1 VASQSAAELS
11 QRRNTEW
18 PLVTIVT
25 PSYNQGRFIRDTIE
39 SVLSQT
45 YPNIEYIVIDALST
59 DETATVCAEYAGRL
73 TFISEKDS
81 GQSDAI
87 NKGFRLAK
95 GEFVA
100 WLNSDDIFLPGAIER
115 AVDAFEQEPEL
126 GAVYGEG
133 YQIDIDGKVKQRF
146 EVTEPFNLWK
156 LVYLSDYILQQ
167 TVFFRRAVFAEVG
180 FVDEALYYGMDWE
193 ILIRIG
199 KRYMLRYLPYY
210 MGSIREHGEAK
221 TTVGGVKRFRELAAI
236 MRRHGR
242 WRYPPGYFVYGL
254 DTYSRVLN
262 HFIGVWIGRR
272 FARVGRKL
280 QHLVAGYAHRIIG
293 RVARTAQGLYSDGW
307 AARRLRYML
316 PPGNGRFLQIDVS
329 LPDGIVERQRLGIWA
344 GGRSIASEAFGP
356 GDYRLFVR
364 VPEEFWGTWF
374 EFEIRAA
381 RGRRAGRSS
390 GDERELCYILRDITY
405 SKRSVAMGV
414 RANGLAQAHG
424 ENGRLKGLATSA
436 GS

>member
-1 VASQSAAELS
+1 M
-11 QRRNTEW
+11 
-18 PLVTIVT
+18 TIVT

-39 SVLSQT
+39 SVLSQK
-45 YPNIEYIVIDALST
+45 YPNLEYIVIDALST
-59 DETATVCAEYAGRL
+59 DETASVCAEYAGRL
-73 TFISEKDS
+73 TFISEKDR

-95 GEFVA
+95 GEYVA
-100 WLNSDDIFLPGAIER
+100 WLNSDDIFLPGAIDR
-115 AVDAFEQEPEL
+115 AVEAFAQEPEL

-133 YQIDIDGKVKQRF
+133 YQIDMGGEVKQRF

-180 FVDEALYYGMDWE
+180 FLDQALYYGMDWE
-193 ILIRIG
+193 ILMRIG
-199 KRYMLRYLPYY
+199 KRFMLRYLPYY

-221 TTVGGVKRFRELAAI
+221 TAIGGVERFRELAAI

-262 HFIGVWIGRR
+262 HTIGAWAGTRYRR
-272 FARVGRKL
+272 IGRKL
-280 QHLVAGYAHRIIG
+280 QNLVAGYAHRIIG

-316 PPGNGRFLQIDVS
+316 PPGDGRFLQIDVS
-329 LPDGIVERQRLGIWA
+329 LPDGIVERQELCIWV
-344 GGRSIASEAFGP
+344 GGRSIACEAFGH

-364 VPEEFWGTWF
+364 VPEEFWARWF

-381 RGRRAGRSS
+381 RGRRAGRIS
-390 GDERELCYILRDITY
+390 GDNRELCYILRDIGY
-405 SKRSVAMGV
+405 ANRSAAKRERM
-414 RANGLAQAHG
+414 RAHG
-424 ENGRLKGLATSA
+424 EHGHAKQLATST

>member
-1 VASQSAAELS
+1 VASQNGAESAA
-11 QRRNTEW
+11 RRDLER

-39 SVLSQT
+39 SVLSQN
-45 YPNIEYIVIDALST
+45 YPNLEYIVIDALST
-59 DETATVCAEYAGRL
+59 DETAEVCAEYADRL
-73 TFISEKDS
+73 TFISEKDR

-95 GEFVA
+95 GEYVA
-100 WLNSDDIFLPGAIER
+100 WLNSDDIFLPGAVGR
-115 AVDAFEQEPEL
+115 AVDAFEQEPGL

-133 YQIDIDGKVKQRF
+133 YQIDIDGEVKQRF

-180 FVDEALYYGMDWE
+180 LIDEALYYGMDWE
-193 ILIRIG
+193 ILMRIG
-199 KRYMLRYLPYY
+199 KRYMLGYVPYF

-221 TTVGGVKRFRELAAI
+221 TTVGGVKRFRELATI

-242 WRYPPGYFVYGL
+242 WRYPPGYLVYGL

-262 HFIGVWIGRR
+262 HSIGVWTGKR

-280 QHLVAGYAHRIIG
+280 QRLVAGYSHRLIG
-293 RVARTAQGLYSDGW
+293 YVARSAQGLYSDGW

-316 PPGNGRFLQIDVS
+316 PPGDGRFLQIDVT
-329 LPDGIVERQRLGIWA
+329 LPDGFVDRQELDVWA
-344 GGRSIASEAFGP
+344 GGASIARESFGP
-356 GDYRLFVR
+356 GDYRLSVR

-374 EFEIRAA
+374 EFELRAKH
-381 RGRRAGRSS
+381 GRRAGRIS
-390 GDERELCYILRDITY
+390 GDARELCYILRKIAY
-405 SKRSVAMGV
+405 SNRTAAKRARVEG
-414 RANGLAQAHG
+414 RG
-424 ENGRLKGLATSA
+424 ENGRPMQLVTLP
-436 GS
+436 